1 MTGTTG
7 SSSTGARPKEI
18 EAAWLLTLAAVVGQA
33 VVWVLGSFVVDPT
46 GLDDMTSV
54 SGADAA
60 ARQLALSGG
69 VLAVVLA
76 GWLAVAVRMRAG
88 RGWARAVLGVAGALC
103 LVAAATDFSMSGTGP
118 AAWPLLACLPDLLT
132 AAAVVPMFLPA
143 ARAHF
148 QARPRRA

>member
-1 MTGTTG
+1 MTGAAG
-7 SSSTGARPKEI
+7 SSTTGARPKEI
-18 EAAWLLTLAAVVGQA
+18 ETAWLLTLAAVVGQA

-54 SGADAA
+54 SGAGAA

-76 GWLAVAVRMRAG
+76 VAVKMRAG
-88 RGWARAVLGVAGALC
+88 RAWARAVLAVAGALC

-143 ARAHF
+143 ARTHF
-148 QARPRRA
+148 QTRPRRA